1 MAKVIRKGAS
11 GPQPIK
17 ARELVPGDIVEVSS
31 KSFIV
36 KETFPIFVY
45 YALVI
50 LS

>member
-31 KSFIV
+31 KSFV
-36 KETFPIFVY
+36 EKELLRY
-45 YALVI
+45 LYNI
-50 LS
+50 L